1 MTSSSSISS
10 VVLSRYAGALV
21 DLAEKASSVKD
32 VQKDFREI
40 EAMVNSSD
48 ELAYVISSPLISQ
61 QAQGKVI
68 SDLAKKAKFNKLTQ
82 NFLGVLVQNRRLGAL
97 LGVIKSYNKA
107 VSVRSGEV
115 SVRVETATPLSAT
128 QEKEFQK
135 KLSVVIGSS
144 VLVET
149 VVAPEILGGMIVTIG
164 SHMVD
169 DSVRRKLER
178 LSSALKQGSNQ
189 NNTAQNLKEVV

>member
-97 LGVIKSYNKA
+97 LGVIKAYDKA

-189 NNTAQNLKEVV
+189 NNIQNLKEVV